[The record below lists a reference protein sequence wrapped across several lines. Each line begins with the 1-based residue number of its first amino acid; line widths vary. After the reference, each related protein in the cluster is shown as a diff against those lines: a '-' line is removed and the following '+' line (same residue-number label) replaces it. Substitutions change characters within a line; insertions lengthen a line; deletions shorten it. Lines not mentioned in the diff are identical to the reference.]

1 MLASTTSELGGARAA
16 SAGSAPAASAS
27 ASGAATPGPSSS
39 AAPAPSAPAHAQTR
53 WEPFEREAAR
63 VADGSL
69 DVCTT
74 AVFPLAILPGIGDVV
89 GTIGE
94 WVCLVPAA
102 IAVDY
107 AGAFHGGRDS
117 DFWQPAL
124 ALVVKKGWETLLDTP
139 IMVVTI
145 AAVIGSV
152 AGGVALNAW
161 AGVPATV
168 VSAGVFGATAAVY
181 LGLKAGRD
189 GVGDFLF
196 DVFYDG
202 LTPEAA
208 DDRLEQARRSSWL
221 QPGMTGLPAA
231 FGMVATVSG
240 SKPRFDWRYAVP
252 VVGPV
257 WRADTHARDIQQ
269 QTRRFGREVLLVDKK
284 DLAGVD
290 GISGVLAGVQGY
302 SNAVA
307 HVAIGSG
314 LALFGAGVAVSL
326 DEQNANRRTTAELLG
341 GIGLGTIGVGGLA
354 LVTGIAADRLQPV
367 LVPAAWAL
375 AKE

>member
-1 MLASTTSELGGARAA
+1 V
-16 SAGSAPAASAS
+16 
-27 ASGAATPGPSSS
+27 
-39 AAPAPSAPAHAQTR
+39 QTR
-53 WEPFEREAAR
+53 WEPFEREVAR
-63 VADGSL
+63 AADGSL

-74 AVFPLAILPGIGDVV
+74 AVFPLAIVPGIGDIV

-107 AGAFHGGRDS
+107 IGAFHGGHDS

-145 AAVIGSV
+145 AAVLGSV
-152 AGGVALNAW
+152 AGGIALNTW
-161 AGVPATV
+161 AGIPSTV

-196 DVFYDG
+196 DVIYDG
-202 LTPEAA
+202 LTPEA
-208 DDRLEQARRSSWL
+208 DGDRLEQARRTSWL

-252 VVGPV
+252 VVGPI
-257 WRADTHARDIQQ
+257 WRADAHARDIQQ

-284 DLAGVD
+284 ELAGVD
-290 GISGVLAGVQGY
+290 GVSGVLAGVQGY

-307 HVAIGSG
+307 HVAIGTG
-314 LALFGAGVAVSL
+314 LVLFGAGVVASTS
-326 DEQNANRRTTAELLG
+326 DRGADQQATAELLG
-341 GIGLGTIGVGGLA
+341 GVGLGAIGVGGLA
-354 LVTGIAADRLQPV
+354 IVTGIAADRLQPV

-375 AKE
+375 ARE